1 MTHFYATLLLSFGM
15 LTGHLHAQSI
25 FQGGIAGG
33 DFSTQV
39 SEFALP
45 ADLLYFTAERLPGGT
60 TLTRWATSY
69 EADLAYYAVETSA
82 DGKSFRE
89 QARQSAWNAYQ
100 GQAYELELP
109 GADPSFF
116 RLRVTESDGR
126 AWYSAVVRTTADDM
140 SWDFRPLGNPQRGD
154 SPRLVMSGIPEGTP
168 VTVRVVGVTGRLV
181 HHGTYSLA
189 GRRIDLPI
197 QLEPATYAVS
207 LYLPGRAARTQR
219 LVVLR

>member
-1 MTHFYATLLLSFGM
+1 MNYLYASLLLSFGL
-15 LTGHLHAQSI
+15 LTGHLPAQTI

-45 ADLLYFTAERLPGGT
+45 ADLLYFTAERMPGGT

-69 EADLAYYAVETSA
+69 EADLAYYAVESSA

-89 QARQSAWNAYQ
+89 QARQSVLNAYQ
-100 GQAYELELP
+100 GHAYELELP

-116 RLRVTESDGR
+116 RLRVNESDGR
-126 AWYSAVVRTTADDM
+126 AWYSPVVRTTADAM

-154 SPRLVMSGIPEGTP
+154 SPSLIMSGVPEGAA
-168 VTVRVVGVTGRLV
+168 VTVRVVGVTGQLV

-189 GRRIDLPI
+189 GRRIDLPVH
-197 QLEPATYAVS
+197 LEPATYAVS
-207 LYLPGRAARTQR
+207 LSLPGREARTQR